1 MNIRIRF
8 DISMKYVTHRL
19 LKFKMGHENQGD
31 SIKLFPSCRFSL
43 YFSSLPKRE
52 TAKLSNVRGGRLEL
66 ATQGGWLIRGKRRV
80 QVAMHITG
88 GPPPFL
94 AKRAPPSQQLNLF
107 SHTVQHIARHTQCNW
122 LKCGLHWDVEVVQV
136 VCNSSP
142 TYH

>member
-1 MNIRIRF
+1 
-8 DISMKYVTHRL
+8 MKYVAHRL

-88 GPPPFL
+88 GPPPPSCKKSSAITAAESFL
-94 AKRAPPSQQLNLF
+94 PYSATYSPAHTLC
-107 SHTVQHIARHTQCNW
+107 HTVQLVELWIALGRRSCAS
-122 LKCGLHWDVEVVQV
+122 CVQ
-136 VCNSSP
+136 
-142 TYH
+142 